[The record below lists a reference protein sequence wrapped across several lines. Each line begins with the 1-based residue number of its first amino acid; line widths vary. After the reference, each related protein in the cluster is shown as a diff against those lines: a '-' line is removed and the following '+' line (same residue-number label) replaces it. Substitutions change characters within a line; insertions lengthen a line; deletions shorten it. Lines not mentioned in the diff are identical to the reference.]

1 MEFILAA
8 KPGLRS
14 ISEWRFEPDTKFGPD
29 AVGTTH
35 CRAGNGSTCTRIRT
49 RAASAGLTRPIR
61 GEGAMQ
67 VVHSIC
73 CGLDVHKR
81 TVVACL
87 LTWAQGKTTKQLRTF
102 GTTTAE
108 LRALADWLLDHECR
122 ETAIES
128 TGVYWKPV
136 FNVLEARGIGVLLA
150 NAQHIRNVPGRK
162 TDLKDAEWI
171 AQLLQLGLLS
181 ASFVPPK
188 EIRELREL
196 TRYRKTLIQQRAN
209 QSNRI
214 QKLLETCNVKLASVA
229 TDILGASGRD
239 MLEALAEGHS
249 TPEQM
254 ADLARKRLRKK
265 IPQLIP
271 SLEGE
276 LSDTQRWLLKEEL
289 AEIDRLDQA
298 IARLDNKIQEL
309 CRPFDELIQ
318 KLVEIPGVNRRIAE
332 VIIAEIGIDMTR
344 FPTAQHLASWS
355 GMCPGNRES
364 GGKRQ
369 SGKSRPGNKW
379 LRGVLTEAGWAA
391 GRTKA
396 TSLSA
401 LHQRIARRRGGKRA
415 SFAVGHHIL
424 RLAHLLLAHPEI
436 RYADAGPDYYQNQ
449 QRHQLKT
456 SLIRKLLALGVEVTI
471 HDPAA

>member
-1 MEFILAA
+1 M
-8 KPGLRS
+8 
-14 ISEWRFEPDTKFGPD
+14 
-29 AVGTTH
+29 H
-35 CRAGNGSTCTRIRT
+35 
-49 RAASAGLTRPIR
+49 
-61 GEGAMQ
+61 
-67 VVHSIC
+67 VVHSTC

-87 LTWAQGKTTKQLRTF
+87 LIWAQGKTTKQLRTF

-108 LRALADWLLDHECR
+108 LKTLADWLAEHGCR

-136 FNVLEARGIGVLLA
+136 FNVLEARGIDVLLA
-150 NAQHIRNVPGRK
+150 NAQHIHNVPGRK

-196 TRYRKTLIQQRAN
+196 SRYRKTLIQQRAN
-209 QSNRI
+209 QCNRL

-229 TDILGASGRD
+229 TDILGVSGRD
-239 MLEALAEGHS
+239 MLHALARGES
-249 TPEQM
+249 DPKKLAE
-254 ADLARKRLRKK
+254 LARGRLQKK

-271 SLEGE
+271 ALEGV
-276 LSDTQRWLLKEEL
+276 LSDTQRWLLGEEL
-289 AEIDRLDQA
+289 LEVTRLEQA
-298 IARLDNKIQEL
+298 LARLDAKIEDL
-309 CRPFDELIQ
+309 CRPFQQLIQ
-318 KLVEIPGVNRRIAE
+318 KLIEIPGVNRRVAE
-332 VIIAEIGIDMTR
+332 TIIAEIGVDMSR
-344 FPTAQHLASWS
+344 FPTPQHLASWA

-364 GGKRQ
+364 AGKRQ

-391 GRTKA
+391 GRTKNTA
-396 TSLSA
+396 LSA

-415 SFAVGHHIL
+415 SRAAGHRIL
-424 RLAHLLLAHPEI
+424 CTAHLLLSHPQTS
-436 RYADAGPDYYQNQ
+436 YHDPGPDYYQ
-449 QRHQLKT
+449 HQHRERLKNN
-456 SLIRKLLALGVEVTI
+456 LLHRLRALGLEVTVT
-471 HDPAA
+471 DPAA

>member
-1 MEFILAA
+1 
-8 KPGLRS
+8 
-14 ISEWRFEPDTKFGPD
+14 
-29 AVGTTH
+29 
-35 CRAGNGSTCTRIRT
+35 
-49 RAASAGLTRPIR
+49 
-61 GEGAMQ
+61 MQ

-87 LTWAQGKTTKQLRTF
+87 LSWAQGKTTKQLRTF

-108 LRALADWLLDHECR
+108 LRALADWLLEHECR

-239 MLEALAEGHS
+239 MLRALAAGEND
-249 TPEQM
+249 PQKL
-254 ADLARKRLRKK
+254 AKLARGRLQKK

-271 SLEGE
+271 ALEGV
-276 LSDTQRWLLKEEL
+276 LSETQRWLLGEEL
-289 AEIDRLDQA
+289 IEIARLEDA
-298 IARLDNKIQEL
+298 IARLDEKIEEL
-309 CRPFDELIQ
+309 CRPFAELIQ
-318 KLVEIPGVNRRIAE
+318 KLIEIPGVNRRVAE
-332 VIIAEIGIDMTR
+332 VIIAEIGVDMSR
-344 FPTAQHLASWS
+344 FPTDRHVASWA

-364 GGKRQ
+364 AGKRQ

-379 LRGVLTEAGWAA
+379 LRAVLTEAGWAA

-396 TSLSA
+396 TALSA
-401 LHQRIARRRGGKRA
+401 LHQRIARRRGAKRA
-415 SFAVGHHIL
+415 SRATGHQIL
-424 RLAHLLLAHPEI
+424 RLAHLLLAHPDI
-436 RYADAGPDYYQNQ
+436 RFADAGPDYYERQH
-449 QRHQLKT
+449 RDQLKT
-456 SLIRKLLALGVEVTI
+456 NLLRRLLALGVEVTI
-471 HDPAA
+471 HDPRA

>member
-1 MEFILAA
+1 M
-8 KPGLRS
+8 
-14 ISEWRFEPDTKFGPD
+14 
-29 AVGTTH
+29 H
-35 CRAGNGSTCTRIRT
+35 
-49 RAASAGLTRPIR
+49 
-61 GEGAMQ
+61 

-87 LTWAQGKTTKQLRTF
+87 LIWAQGKTTKQLRTF
-102 GTTTAE
+102 GTTTPE
-108 LRALADWLLDHECR
+108 LKKLADWLVEHGCQ

-136 FNVLEARGIGVLLA
+136 FNVLETRGIGVLLA

-209 QSNRI
+209 QCNRL

-229 TDILGASGRD
+229 TDILGVSGWDMLHALASGESD
-239 MLEALAEGHS
+239 PKKLAE
-249 TPEQM
+249 
-254 ADLARKRLRKK
+254 LARGRLQKK

-271 SLEGE
+271 ALEGV
-276 LSDTQRWLLKEEL
+276 LSDTQRWLLGEEL
-289 AEIDRLDQA
+289 REITRLEQA
-298 IARLDNKIQEL
+298 IARLDAKIEEL
-309 CRPFDELIQ
+309 CRPFEELIQ
-318 KLVEIPGVNRRIAE
+318 KLIEIPGVNRCVAE
-332 VIIAEIGIDMTR
+332 VIIAEIGVDMSR
-344 FPTAQHLASWS
+344 FPTAEHLASWA

-364 GGKRQ
+364 AGKRQ

-379 LRGVLTEAGWAA
+379 LRGVLSEAGWAA
-391 GRTKA
+391 GRTKNSA
-396 TSLSA
+396 LSR

-415 SFAVGHHIL
+415 SRAVGHQIL
-424 RLAHLLLAHPEI
+424 RTAHLLLSHAET
-436 RYADAGPDYYQNQ
+436 RYQDLGPDYDQGQ
-449 QRHQLKT
+449 QREQLKN
-456 SLIRKLLALGVEVTI
+456 SLLRRLRSLGFDVTAGE
-471 HDPAA
+471 PAA